1 MSHIPRDSHSILA
14 DFSSTVGSGFK
25 DTNLLEGLDN
35 GSLDTSGRVSVVR
48 WSDSSSVLGS
58 VELGK
63 SSNTH
68 GLS

>member
-1 MSHIPRDSHSILA
+1 LFQKDAHSILA
-14 DFSSTVGSGFK
+14 DFSSTVGSLLK
-25 DTNLLEGLDN
+25 DTDFLEGLN
-35 GSLDTSGRVSVVR
+35 NSSLNTSGRVSVVG

-58 VELGK
+58 VKLGK